1 MTTLRIRGL
10 YAAALT
16 ALFRQHHQDWEIVQP
31 DDEVRACLPGDWR
44 MESPDVAID
53 ERADAQGIRDTLQ
66 LSGSDDG
73 IERVLGVLQQQ
84 FTDIIIRRSGMQV
97 GSMYL
102 GLVGLVS
109 RERRQSV
116 VYLGGQLSGTLP
128 MTGPDDRGPEIG
140 ARIPVR
146 IEALGDGPDKRPQLS
161 AVLTVPGRYAV
172 LSMTPAVRISKQ
184 INSAAARERLQ
195 QLGQSLQTNGW
206 GIIWRTAA
214 QNAADE
220 VLSEEIQDLVQ
231 QSGDLRERLSGAK
244 SLGYLYG
251 GDVSTQV
258 EMPGDAKRLCDHLRA
273 ELLPTLPGHHKY
285 KAQGD
290 LYGATVDALE
300 KELPAEVLRNRTA
313 PLGVL
318 ASVNAM
324 QSPLRDTLR
333 VRMRGLRDD
342 AATQYEGQRVA
353 YDLDAGW
360 IEIRQELRNR
370 DSYPAGLR
378 LDKRPGDYTVTRFQ
392 EGSWHYVTRF
402 YGRQGA
408 WKADYAGIA
417 TPTAIFSD
425 QLHLVDLGVSV
436 CHSPEQPV
444 ELIGVES
451 LQEWHKQ
458 GLVGAALVSKVR
470 EEGTAMLERLRQ
482 EDRSG
487 DQ

>member
-16 ALFRQHHQDWEIVQP
+16 SLFRQHHQDWEIVQP

-44 MESPDVAID
+44 MDSPDVAID
-53 ERADAQGIRDTLQ
+53 ERADAQGVRDTLQ

-73 IERVLGVLQQQ
+73 IERVLSILQQQ
-84 FTDIIIRRSGMQV
+84 FTDIIMRRSGMQV

-128 MTGPDDRGPEIG
+128 MAGPDDRGPEIG

-146 IEALGDGPDKRPQLS
+146 VEALGNGPDKRPQLS

-244 SLGYLYG
+244 ALGYLYG

-290 LYGATVDALE
+290 VYGATVDALE

-333 VRMRGLRDD
+333 VRMRGIRDG
-342 AATQYEGQRVA
+342 AAMQYEGQRVA

-360 IEIRQELRNR
+360 VEVRQELRNR

-436 CHSPEQPV
+436 CHSPEQAA
-444 ELIGVES
+444 ELIGIES
-451 LQEWHKQ
+451 LREQQKQ
-458 GLVGAALVSKVR
+458 GIVGAGLVSKVR
-470 EEGTAMLERLRQ
+470 EEGAAVLERLRQ
-482 EDRSG
+482 EGSG
-487 DQ
+487 SE

>member
-10 YAAALT
+10 YGAALT
-16 ALFRQHHQDWEIVQP
+16 SLFRQHHQDWEIVQP
-31 DDEVRACLPGDWR
+31 DDEVRACLPGDWP
-44 MESPDVAID
+44 MDSPDVAID
-53 ERADAQGIRDTLQ
+53 EHADAQGVRDTLW
-66 LSGSDDG
+66 LSGSGDG
-73 IERVLGVLQQQ
+73 IERVLGVLQQH

-128 MTGPDDRGPEIG
+128 MGPDDRGPEIG

-161 AVLTVPGRYAV
+161 AVLSVPGRYAV

-184 INSAAARERLQ
+184 ITSAGARERLQ
-195 QLGQSLQTNGW
+195 QLGQAQETRGW

-214 QNAADE
+214 QNAKDA

-231 QSGDLRERLSGAK
+231 QAGDLRERLSGAK
-244 SLGYLYG
+244 ALGYLYG

-258 EMPGDAKRLCDHLRA
+258 EMPGDDAKRLCDRLRA
-273 ELLPTLPGHHKY
+273 EFLPTLPGHHKY

-290 LYGATVDALE
+290 VYGATVDGLE

-324 QSPLRDTLR
+324 ESPLRDTLR
-333 VRMRGLRDD
+333 VRMRGLREN
-342 AATQYEGQRVA
+342 AAAQYEGQRVA

-360 IEIRQELRNR
+360 VEIRQELRNK
-370 DSYPAGLR
+370 DSYPASLR
-378 LDKRPGDYTVTRFQ
+378 LDKQPGDYTVTRLQ

-408 WKADYAGIA
+408 WKADYVGIA

-436 CHSPEQPV
+436 CHSPDQPA
-444 ELIGVES
+444 ELIGIES
-451 LQEWHKQ
+451 LQEQQKQ
-458 GLVGAALVSKVR
+458 GLVGAAMVSKVR
-470 EEGTAMLERLRQ
+470 EEGAALLQQLRQ
-482 EDRSG
+482 EDLPG
-487 DQ
+487 GE

>member
-31 DDEVRACLPGDWR
+31 DDEVRACLPEDWR
-44 MESPDVAID
+44 MDSPDVAID
-53 ERADAQGIRDTLQ
+53 EQPDSQDVRDTLR
-66 LSGSDDG
+66 LSGSSDG
-73 IERVLGVLQQQ
+73 IERVLSVLQRH
-84 FTDIIIRRSGMQV
+84 FTDVIMRRSGMQV

-109 RERRQSV
+109 RERRQSI

-128 MTGPDDRGPEIG
+128 MGPDDRGPEIG

-146 IEALGDGPDKRPQLS
+146 IETLGNGPDRRPQLS

-184 INSAAARERLQ
+184 ITSAGARERLQ
-195 QLGQSLQTNGW
+195 QLGQSQETNGW

-214 QNAADE
+214 QNAADD

-231 QSGDLRERLSGAK
+231 QAGDLRGRLSGAK
-244 SLGYLYG
+244 ALGYLYG

-273 ELLPTLPGHHKY
+273 EFLPTLPGHHKY

-290 LYGATVDALE
+290 VYGATVDALE

-333 VRMRGLRDD
+333 VRMHRLREN
-342 AATQYEGQRVA
+342 AATQYDGQRVA

-360 IEIRQELRNR
+360 VEVRQELRNR
-370 DSYPAGLR
+370 DSYPDGLR
-378 LDKRPGDYTVTRFQ
+378 LDKRPGDYVVTRFQ

-425 QLHLVDLGVSV
+425 QLRLVDLGVSV
-436 CHSPEQPV
+436 CHSPEQPA
-444 ELIGVES
+444 ELIGVEL
-451 LQEWHKQ
+451 LQEQQKQ
-458 GLVGAALVSKVR
+458 GLVGAALVSKVL
-470 EEGTAMLERLRQ
+470 EEGEALIQRLGR
-482 EDRSG
+482 EDA
-487 DQ
+487 DE

>member
-16 ALFRQHHQDWEIVQP
+16 ALFRQSQPEWEIVQP
-31 DDEVRACLPGDWR
+31 EDQVRASLPGNWR
-44 MESPDVAID
+44 MDSPEVAID
-53 ERADAQGIRDTLQ
+53 DQPGPQGVRDTLR
-66 LSGSDDG
+66 LAGSGDG
-73 IERVLGVLQQQ
+73 IERALAVMQQH
-84 FTDIIIRRSGMQV
+84 FTDIIIRRTGMQV

-102 GLVGLVS
+102 GVVGVVS
-109 RERRQSV
+109 RERRQSI
-116 VYLGGQLSGTLP
+116 VYLGGQLSGTLA
-128 MTGPDDRGPEIG
+128 MSPDDRGPEIG
-140 ARIPVR
+140 SRIPVR
-146 IEALGDGPDKRPQLS
+146 IEALGNGPEGRPQLS
-161 AVLTVPGRYAV
+161 AVLTVAGRYAV

-184 INSAAARERLQ
+184 ITSESARERLQ
-195 QLGQSLQTNGW
+195 KLGNSQETNGW
-206 GIIWRTAA
+206 GVIWRTAA

-231 QSGDLRERLSGAK
+231 QSGDLRQRLSGARA
-244 SLGYLYG
+244 LGYLYG
-251 GDVSTQV
+251 GDVNTQV
-258 EMPGDAKRLCDHLRA
+258 EMPGDAKRLCDQLRA
-273 ELLPTLPGHHKY
+273 GLLPTLPGHHKY

-290 LYGATVDALE
+290 VYGATVDGLE

-324 QSPLRDTLR
+324 ESPLRDTLR
-333 VRMRGLRDD
+333 VRMRGLREN
-342 AATQYEGQRVA
+342 AAAQYEGQRGA

-360 IEIRQELRNR
+360 VEIRQELRNK

-378 LDKRPGDYTVTRFQ
+378 LDKQPGDYTVTRLQ

-408 WKADYAGIA
+408 WKADYVGIA

-436 CHSPEQPV
+436 CHSPDQPA
-444 ELIGVES
+444 ELIGIES
-451 LQEWHKQ
+451 LQEQQKQ
-458 GLVGAALVSKVR
+458 GLVGAAMVSKVR
-470 EEGTAMLERLRQ
+470 EEGAALLQQLRQ
-482 EDRSG
+482 EDLPG
-487 DQ
+487 GE

>member
-10 YAAALT
+10 YATALT
-16 ALFRQHHQDWEIVQP
+16 SLFRQHHQDWEIVQP
-31 DDEVRACLPGDWR
+31 DDEVRACLPDDWR
-44 MESPDVAID
+44 MDSPDVAID
-53 ERADAQGIRDTLQ
+53 EQPDFQGVRDTLR
-66 LSGSDDG
+66 LSGSGDG
-73 IERVLGVLQQQ
+73 IERVLDVLQQH
-84 FTDIIIRRSGMQV
+84 FTDVIIRRSGMQV
-97 GSMYL
+97 GSMYM

-109 RERRQSV
+109 RERRQSI

-128 MTGPDDRGPEIG
+128 MGPDDRGPDIG

-146 IEALGDGPDKRPQLS
+146 IEALGNGPDRRPQLS

-172 LSMTPAVRISKQ
+172 LSMTSAVRISKQ
-184 INSAAARERLQ
+184 ITSAGARERLQ
-195 QLGQSLQTNGW
+195 QLGNAQETKGW

-231 QSGDLRERLSGAK
+231 QAGDLRERLSGAK
-244 SLGYLYG
+244 ALGYLYG
-251 GDVSTQV
+251 GDVSTQA
-258 EMPGDAKRLCDHLRA
+258 EMPGDAKRLCDDLRA

-290 LYGATVDALE
+290 VYGATVDALE

-324 QSPLRDTLR
+324 ESPLRDTLR
-333 VRMRGLRDD
+333 VRMRTLRDGRS
-342 AATQYEGQRVA
+342 TRYEGQRVA

-360 IEIRQELRNR
+360 IELRQELRNK
-370 DSYPAGLR
+370 DSYPDGLR
-378 LDKRPGDYTVTRFQ
+378 LDKRPGDYTITRFQ
-392 EGSWHYVTRF
+392 EGGWHYVMRF

-408 WKADYAGIA
+408 WKADYLGIA

-425 QLHLVDLGVSV
+425 QLHLVDLGASV
-436 CHSPEQPV
+436 CHSPEQPA
-444 ELIGVES
+444 ELIGIES
-451 LQEWHKQ
+451 LQEQQNQ
-458 GLVGAALVSKVR
+458 GLVGAALVSKVQ
-470 EEGTAMLERLRQ
+470 EEGAVLLQRVRQ
-482 EDRSG
+482 EDAG
-487 DQ
+487 E

>member
-44 MESPDVAID
+44 MDSPDVTID
-53 ERADAQGIRDTLQ
+53 EHADARGMHDTLR
-66 LSGSDDG
+66 LSGSGDG
-73 IERVLGVLQQQ
+73 IEHVVGVLQQH

-109 RERRQSV
+109 RERRQAV

-128 MTGPDDRGPEIG
+128 MGPDDRGPEIG

-146 IEALGDGPDKRPQLS
+146 IEALGNGPDKRPQLS

-184 INSAAARERLQ
+184 ITSTGARERLQ
-195 QLGQSLQTNGW
+195 QLGKAQETKGW

-214 QNAADE
+214 QNAADA
-220 VLSEEIQDLVQ
+220 VLSEEIQRLVQ
-231 QSGDLRERLSGAK
+231 QAGDLRARLSGAK
-244 SLGYLYG
+244 ALGYLYG

-258 EMPGDAKRLCDHLRA
+258 EMPGDAKRLCDLLRA
-273 ELLPTLPGHHKY
+273 EFLPTLPGHHKY

-290 LYGATVDALE
+290 VYGATVEALE

-324 QSPLRDTLR
+324 QSPLRDALR
-333 VRMRGLRDD
+333 VRMRGLRDN

-360 IEIRQELRNR
+360 VELRQELRNK

-378 LDKRPGDYTVTRFQ
+378 LDKRPGDYAVTRFQ

-408 WKADYAGIA
+408 WKADYVGIA

-436 CHSPEQPV
+436 CHSPEQPAEIV
-444 ELIGVES
+444 GIES
-451 LQEWHKQ
+451 LQEQQKQ
-458 GLVGAALVSKVR
+458 GLVGAALVSKVQA
-470 EEGTAMLERLRQ
+470 EGVALQQRLRQ
-482 EDRSG
+482 EDLPG
-487 DQ
+487 GE

>member
-16 ALFRQHHQDWEIVQP
+16 VLFRQSQSDWEIVQP
-31 DDEVRACLPGDWR
+31 DDEVRASLPGNWR
-44 MESPDVAID
+44 MDSPEVAID
-53 ERADAQGIRDTLQ
+53 DQTGPQGVRDSLR
-66 LSGSDDG
+66 LSGSGDG
-73 IERVLGVLQQQ
+73 IERALGVLQGHY
-84 FTDIIIRRSGMQV
+84 TDIIIRRSGMQV

-102 GLVGLVS
+102 GVVGLVS
-109 RERRQSV
+109 RERRQSI

-128 MTGPDDRGPEIG
+128 MGPDDRGPDIG

-146 IEALGDGPDKRPQLS
+146 IEALGNGPEGRPQLS

-172 LSMTPAVRISKQ
+172 LSMSPAVRISKQ
-184 INSAAARERLQ
+184 ITSEGARERLRK
-195 QLGQSLQTNGW
+195 LGDSQETNGW

-214 QNAADE
+214 QNATDD
-220 VLSEEIQDLVQ
+220 VLNDEIQELVQ
-231 QSGDLRERLSGAK
+231 QAGDVRQRLSGAK
-244 SLGYLYG
+244 ALGYLYG
-251 GDVSTQV
+251 GDISTQV
-258 EMPGDAKRLCDHLRA
+258 EMPGDAKRLCDQLRA

-290 LYGATVDALE
+290 VYGATVDALE
-300 KELPAEVLRNRTA
+300 NELPADVLRNRTA

-333 VRMRGLRDD
+333 VRMQGLRNG
-342 AATQYEGQRVA
+342 AAAHYEGKRVA

-360 IEIRQELRNR
+360 VEIRQELRSK
-370 DSYPAGLR
+370 DSYPEGLR
-378 LDKRPGDYTVTRFQ
+378 LDKRPGDYVVTRFQ
-392 EGSWHYVTRF
+392 EGNWHYVTRF

-425 QLHLVDLGVSV
+425 QVHLVDLGASV
-436 CHSPEQPV
+436 CQSPEQAA
-444 ELIGVES
+444 ELIGIKAVRE
-451 LQEWHKQ
+451 LQKQ
-458 GLVGAALVSKVR
+458 GLVGAALVNRVQ
-470 EEGTAMLERLRQ
+470 EEGTALLELLRQ
-482 EDRSG
+482 ETSPK
-487 DQ
+487 